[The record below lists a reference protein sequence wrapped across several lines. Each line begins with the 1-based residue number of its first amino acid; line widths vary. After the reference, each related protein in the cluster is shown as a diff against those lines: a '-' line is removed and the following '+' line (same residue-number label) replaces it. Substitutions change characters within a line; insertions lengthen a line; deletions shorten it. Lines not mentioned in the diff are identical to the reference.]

1 MTGAELKR
9 LRERLKLTQA
19 ELAAWMG
26 TTTATISRWESGDR
40 TISELVS
47 RYLKLL
53 VETRKGKRTG
63 GR

>member
-1 MTGAELKR
+1 VTGAELRK

-26 TTTATISRWESGDR
+26 TTTASVSRWESGDR
-40 TISELVS
+40 KISELVS
-47 RYLKLL
+47 RYLRLL
-53 VETRKGKRTG
+53 VQTQGKRTG